1 LDELY
6 DFNKA
11 GRETRDIAFVASRI
25 IHSFIFTPCVSECG
39 GLDVIF
45 FTSDLDKDKRLYLMG
60 IDDVISVFERVGNDD
75 PNRLEWQRHPD
86 GSETTKVS

>member
-1 LDELY
+1 MSHLRP
-6 DFNKA
+6 NT
-11 GRETRDIAFVASRI
+11 GI

-39 GLDVIF
+39 GLDAIF